1 MGLSASQARYLQLTA
16 RKSNI
21 EFEAQQTT
29 QAKMMLANEIEGEA
43 KLWNEKMNTKHL
55 YYAKD
60 GIAGDTSNLPRLTYQ
75 AVTSQPADGGL
86 GMRVV
91 DASGRMVVPSL
102 PNPLPEGKT
111 ADDYVIDPKCNQA
124 DYFEEQ
130 LFGCN
135 WRMQEANLFANGQ
148 WTDVSVDGSAYIY
161 QGIDEEEMTAGLA
174 DYEAK
179 VERLQNQDKQFDM
192 RLDQLKNEQKAIETE
207 MDSVKKVIDKN
218 IEETFKT
225 FA

>member
-29 QAKMMLANEIEGEA
+29 QAKMMLANEVENEA
-43 KLWNEKMNTKHL
+43 KLWNEQMNTKHL

-75 AVTSQPADGGL
+75 NVTAQPADGGL

-91 DASGRMVVPSL
+91 DASGKIVVAAL

-111 ADDYVIDPKCNQA
+111 ESDYIIDPKCTQA

-130 LFGCN
+130 LMNCN
-135 WRMQEANLFANGQ
+135 WKMQEANLFASGQ

-174 DYEAK
+174 AYEAK